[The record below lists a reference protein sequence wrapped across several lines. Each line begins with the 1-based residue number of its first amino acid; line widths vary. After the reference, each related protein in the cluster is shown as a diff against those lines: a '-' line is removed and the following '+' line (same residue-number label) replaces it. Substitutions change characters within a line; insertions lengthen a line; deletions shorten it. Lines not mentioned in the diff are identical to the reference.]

1 MAASDCGD
9 SYESVCRNMPRLA
22 NGLVNC
28 EKVVHGIQVR
38 LIAWSPAF
46 SVLTGIQCGFGVMCL
61 RNALPQYTVSGAVI
75 VAASNGAAWY
85 AAIRRAPR
93 SPLTGAQVLC
103 PVLTVPTGHL

>member
-38 LIAWSPAF
+38 
-46 SVLTGIQCGFGVMCL
+46 
-61 RNALPQYTVSGAVI
+61 VI
-75 VAASNGAAWY
+75 VCLFRFLVSDGDPVRV
-85 AAIRRAPR
+85 RRD
-93 SPLTGAQVLC
+93 
-103 PVLTVPTGHL
+103 VP